1 MVWEEKNVSQRKT
14 VFKPRGALKKAQ
26 GQDLAL
32 DPLKRAFFSIEITS
46 FLGPENFWI
55 FRALCLRLRPDESKA
70 LA

>member
-1 MVWEEKNVSQRKT
+1 MVWEKKNVSQRKT
-14 VFKPRGALKKAQ
+14 VFKACGALKKAQ

-32 DPLKRAFFSIEITS
+32 EPLKQAFFSIEITS
-46 FLGPENFWI
+46 FLGPENFRI